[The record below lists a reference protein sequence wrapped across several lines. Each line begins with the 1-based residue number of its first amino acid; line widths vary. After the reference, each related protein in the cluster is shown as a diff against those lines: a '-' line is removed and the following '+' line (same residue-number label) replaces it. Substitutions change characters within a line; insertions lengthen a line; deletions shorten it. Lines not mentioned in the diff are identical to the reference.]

1 MAERKQG
8 GRRKKEG
15 DGEAPRAYTI
25 QRKDR
30 FYEVRDPT
38 GELVCMT
45 VYKCGAEEVI
55 RRLTEKGEEQEQESD
70 AEE

>member
-8 GRRKKEG
+8 SRRKKQEEG
-15 DGEAPRAYTI
+15 DEPPAYTI
-25 QRKDR
+25 QRRDR
-30 FYEVRDPT
+30 FYEVRDPA

-55 RRLTEKGEEQEQESD
+55 RRLSERSEEQEKGPDGEK
-70 AEE
+70 

>member
-8 GRRKKEG
+8 GRRKERKEG
-15 DGEAPRAYTI
+15 EELPTYTI

-30 FYEVRDPT
+30 FYEVRDPA
-38 GELVCMT
+38 GKLVCMT

-55 RRLTEKGEEQEQESD
+55 RRLSEKGAEQEKGPD
-70 AEE
+70 AEK